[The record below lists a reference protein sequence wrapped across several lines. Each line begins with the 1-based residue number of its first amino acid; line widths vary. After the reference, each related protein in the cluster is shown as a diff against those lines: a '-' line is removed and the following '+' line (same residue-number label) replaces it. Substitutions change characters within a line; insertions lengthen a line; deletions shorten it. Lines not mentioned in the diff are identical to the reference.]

1 MNRERLLLLYCLIV
15 GGVGWIW
22 LTLTPSTPTPLF
34 PLLLFGVITLAV
46 DMLSFRVPPTD
57 AHSMGGLVLLMAALA
72 LGPAPTALL
81 AAWEGLLSGA
91 LLPFIYGRPRS
102 LYLLL
107 ARPFMRGG
115 LRAAGILGGAALA
128 SAAERAPQYD
138 PATINPAAL
147 LIWTILA
154 YMVALQ
160 LGRVGREYLQGGQSG
175 VATWWRSTWR
185 LAIGVELAPLPLALL
200 GAAIYLH
207 LGQGYFFLAGVAII
221 AAAAAVRRASVN
233 LQSQRSSVREL
244 AMLNE
249 ASRAIIRS
257 ELDAEALCELIYR
270 EASKVIDTGSFHL
283 GLFDGTDYTLM
294 VRVQDRVRLP
304 RLTVDLSAGDGII
317 GWIRQTGRALLVEDF
332 AQEMSHLPARP
343 RYQSE
348 RPPRSGIYVPL
359 IAGEDVIGSIS
370 VQSYQVSAF
379 GANDLRLLSLIAD
392 QAAVAITRARAFQQ
406 ANQRAVQLQAVH
418 EVSEQITAILNLE
431 ELLPSI
437 VRLIREHFGYHP
449 VHIFTIDD
457 GGQAIRFRASTT
469 DVTRQEILA
478 TEPMRPGQGV
488 VGSAAASRTAVLVGD
503 VRLDPRYIRDSKN
516 TRSELAVPLRI
527 GERVIGVLDVQ
538 SDQANDFDADDLFVM
553 QTLAGQIAVA
563 IDSANTYTNQQEEAW
578 TLNALLQMSENIGR
592 ASTLETL
599 LSTVVRMPPLL
610 IGCSRCYCLLWTR
623 EGHFELLAAYGLP
636 GELRERLVGHS
647 VSLDAA
653 PLLARLRAPAAE
665 GEAPTRPLLLH
676 AAQSHAEEWPQL
688 IGPTGSGTLVAL
700 PMLARA
706 SLLGAL
712 IFDWDEPNIEL
723 DNRQINLS
731 MGATAQVAGALESL
745 LLAREA
751 EEAGRMEQELR
762 VAREI
767 QTALLPAHSP
777 QIAGWQI
784 DAAWR
789 SARLVG
795 GDFYD
800 FWPLPKRL
808 GVGGWAVGVEEQ
820 AAAGDREL
828 ARELGAAHLP
838 QPIEQLRSDEAGG
851 ADGGPPAP
859 ELGFVIAD
867 VSDKGVPAAMFM
879 AMSRSLVRAAALDG
893 TDPPAAMERANRW
906 ITRDSESGMFVTLF
920 YGMLDT
926 ESGRLRYTSAGHNP
940 PLLYRRRGGSF
951 DELRTPGIALGVL
964 EEISLHEAETM
975 LSPGDVLVCYTDG
988 VTEAIDDAQ
997 NEFGVER
1004 LRSVIAAHADEDVA
1018 RIVRAILEAVDQHG
1032 RGQPPFDDVT
1042 LVVIKRL

>member
-1 MNRERLLLLYCLIV
+1 MNRERLLIVYCLMV
-15 GGVGWIW
+15 GGIGWLW
-22 LTLTPSTPTPLF
+22 LALTPPPPTPLF
-34 PLLLFGVITLAV
+34 ALLLFGAIALSV
-46 DMLSFRVPPTD
+46 DTLSFRVPPTD
-57 AHSMGGLVLLMAALA
+57 AHSMGGLVLVMAALA
-72 LGPAPTALL
+72 LGPAPAALL

-91 LLPFIYGRPRS
+91 LLPFVYRRPRS
-102 LYLLL
+102 VYLLL
-107 ARPFMRGG
+107 ARPFLRGG
-115 LRAAGILGGAALA
+115 VRAVGILGGAALA
-128 SAAERAPQYD
+128 SAALGAPQYD
-138 PATINPAAL
+138 PATLNPEAL
-147 LIWTILA
+147 LLWTILCSA
-154 YMVALQ
+154 ASLQ
-160 LGRVGREYLQGGQSG
+160 LGRIGREYLQGGRSG
-175 VATWWRSTWR
+175 VTTWWRSTWR
-185 LAIGVELAPLPLALL
+185 LALGVELAPLPLALL
-200 GAAIYLH
+200 GAAIYLR
-207 LGQGYFFLAGVAII
+207 LGVGYFCLAGLALI
-221 AAAAAVRRASVN
+221 AAAVAVRRASVN
-233 LQSQRSSVREL
+233 LLSQRRSVREL

-283 GLFDGTDYTLM
+283 GLFDGSDYTLM

-304 RLTVDLSAGDGII
+304 RLTVDLAAGDGII

-332 AQEMSHLPARP
+332 AQEMSRLPARP

-370 VQSYQVSAF
+370 VQSYQPSAF
-379 GANDLRLLSLIAD
+379 GANDLRMLSLIAD
-392 QAAVAITRARAFQQ
+392 QAAVAITRARAFRQ
-406 ANQRAVQLQAVH
+406 ASQRAIQLQAIH

-457 GGQAIRFRASTT
+457 GGQAIRFRASTA
-469 DVTRQEILA
+469 DLSRQEIIA
-478 TEPMRPGQGV
+478 AEPMRLGQGV
-488 VGSAAASRTAVLVGD
+488 VGSAAASRAAVLVGD
-503 VRLDPRYIRDSKN
+503 VRLDPRYIRDAKD

-527 GERVIGVLDVQ
+527 GEHVIGVLDVQ
-538 SDQANDFDADDLFVM
+538 SDQVSDFDADDLFVM

-563 IDSANTYTNQQEEAW
+563 IDSANTYTAQQEQAW

-592 ASTLETL
+592 ASTLDTL

-610 IGCSRCYCLLWTR
+610 LGCSRCYCLLWVR
-623 EGHFELLAAYGLP
+623 EGHFALLAAYGLP
-636 GELRERLVGHS
+636 GDLRDKLVGQP
-647 VSLDAA
+647 VGLDAA
-653 PLLARLRAPAAE
+653 PLLARLRAPVAD
-665 GEAPTRPLLLH
+665 GEAPTRPLVLPR
-676 AAQSHAEEWPQL
+676 AQSHPAEWPQL
-688 IGPTGSGTLVAL
+688 IGPAGSGTLVAL

-712 IFDWDEPNIEL
+712 IFDWDDPDIVL
-723 DNRQINLS
+723 DSRQINLS
-731 MGATAQVAGALESL
+731 TGAAAQVAGALESL

-767 QTALLPAHSP
+767 QTALLPAHPP

-800 FWPLPKRL
+800 FWPLRKVEGRRMKDEDR
-808 GVGGWAVGVEEQ
+808 AVTDES
-820 AAAGDREL
+820 
-828 ARELGAAHLP
+828 LP
-838 QPIEQLRSDEAGG
+838 DSAGG
-851 ADGGPPAP
+851 DSSFILHPSSF
-859 ELGFVIAD
+859 LGFVIAD

-893 TDPPAAMERANRW
+893 SAPPAAMERANRW

-920 YGMLDT
+920 YGLLDT

-940 PLLYRRRGGSF
+940 PLLYRPDAGTF

-964 EEISLHEAETM
+964 EEISLSEAAIS
-975 LSPGDVLVCYTDG
+975 LDPGDVLVCYTDG

-997 NEFGVER
+997 REFGVER
-1004 LRSVIAAHADEDVA
+1004 LRGVIAAHAGEDA
-1018 RIVRAILEAVDQHG
+1018 PAIVRAIVGAVDQHG
-1032 RGQPPFDDVT
+1032 RAPTGTSPRRARGAGHRWGT
-1042 LVVIKRL
+1042 R